1 MQAGLV
7 RRANR
12 VARDIYPHQDPY
24 PTFMNNT
31 LKRILYVTAMVL
43 AVVTLA
49 LSLAGI
55 IGAWVLRSELHGT
68 IDVVSRLGVTSL
80 QRARNLVAR
89 IDPPL
94 AKAQTTVQSAQAQVR
109 DNGQKLQDTNL
120 IIAGAE
126 RLLNQDLSV
135 EVNTLTTTLTAASDA
150 IQSAEDTLNA
160 LSRIPFV
167 SGDAGVIGEARSLLN
182 EIQAIEQS
190 LRDAR
195 QALQTRKDQAVQSV
209 VDALLAPLD
218 ALDSRLTSLSSRSQS
233 LQSRLNVAE
242 TRVPVVAEQAKSAI
256 TLAVIGTTLSLVWAI
271 ISQVI
276 VFIFAL
282 ERFRATKAV
291 TASVTA

>member
-1 MQAGLV
+1 
-7 RRANR
+7 
-12 VARDIYPHQDPY
+12 
-24 PTFMNNT
+24 
-31 LKRILYVTAMVL
+31 
-43 AVVTLA
+43 
-49 LSLAGI
+49 
-55 IGAWVLRSELHGT
+55 VLRSELHGT
-68 IDVVSRLGVTSL
+68 LDVVSRLGVTSL

-94 AKAQTTVQSAQAQVR
+94 AKTQAVVQGAQAQVR
-109 DNGQKLQDTNL
+109 DSGQKLQDTNL

-126 RLLNQDLSV
+126 RLLNQDLSA

-209 VDALLAPLD
+209 VDTLTAPLS
-218 ALDSRLTSLSSRSQS
+218 ALDSRLTSLSGRSQS
-233 LQSRLNVAE
+233 LQSRLDIAE
-242 TRVPVVAEQAKSAI
+242 ARVPVLADQSKTAT
-256 TLAVIGTTLSLVWAI
+256 TLAAIVTTLSLLWTI
-271 ISQVI
+271 FSQVI

-291 TASVTA
+291 A